1 MDKKIAVIL
10 GSKSD
15 LEELKTGFDIL
26 KEFSIPYRLEVVSAH
41 RNPEKLRKLCL
52 ELEKTGTEV
61 VIACAGLAAALPGF
75 IASYVNIPVIGVA
88 LKGGLLDGLD
98 ALMSIVSTPRGL
110 GLVSSGIGKAAFV
123 NSIIFALTIIALK
136 DKKYLAEFYTNKLKV
151 FSELKNFF
159 N

>member
-136 DKKYLAEFYTNKLKV
+136 DKKYLAKLKAV
-151 FSELKNFF
+151 KDKFR
-159 N
+159 

>member
-15 LEELKTGFDIL
+15 LEELKAGFDLL
-26 KEFSIPYRLEVVSAH
+26 KEFSIGYRLEVVSAH

-75 IASYVNIPVIGVA
+75 VASYVKIPVVGVA

-110 GLVSSGIGKAAFV
+110 GLASTGVGKSAFV
-123 NSIIFALTIIALK
+123 NSIIFALTIIVLK
-136 DKKYLAEFYTNKLKV
+136 DKKYSAKLKAIKEK
-151 FSELKNFF
+151 FR
-159 N
+159 

>member
-26 KEFSIPYRLEVVSAH
+26 KEFSIPYRLEVASAH
-41 RNPEKLRKLCL
+41 RNPDKLRKLCL

-75 IASYVNIPVIGVA
+75 VASYVNIPVIGVA

-110 GLVSSGIGKAAFV
+110 GLTSSGVGKSAFV

-136 DKKYLAEFYTNKLKV
+136 DKKYSAKLKAV
-151 FSELKNFF
+151 KEKFR
-159 N
+159 

>member
-15 LEELKTGFDIL
+15 LEELKAGFDML
-26 KEFSIPYRLEVVSAH
+26 KEFSIAYRLEVVSAH
-41 RNPEKLRKLCL
+41 RNPEKLRKLCN
-52 ELEKTGTEV
+52 ELEKQGTEV

-110 GLVSSGIGKAAFV
+110 GLVSSGVGKSAFV
-123 NSIIFALTIIALK
+123 NSIIFALAIIALK
-136 DKKYLAEFYTNKLKV
+136 DKKYSAKLKAIKEK
-151 FSELKNFF
+151 FR
-159 N
+159 

>member
-15 LEELKTGFDIL
+15 LEELKVGFDLL
-26 KEFSIPYRLEVVSAH
+26 KEYSIPYRMEVVSAH

-52 ELEKTGTEV
+52 ELERTGTEV

-75 IASYVNIPVIGVA
+75 IASYVNIPVVGVA

-110 GLVSSGIGKAAFV
+110 GLTSSGVGKSAFV
-123 NSIIFALTIIALK
+123 NSIIFALTVIALK
-136 DKKYLAEFYTNKLKV
+136 DKKYLAKLKTV
-151 FSELKNFF
+151 KEKFR
-159 N
+159 

>member
-15 LEELKTGFDIL
+15 QEELKAGFDLL
-26 KEFSIPYRLEVVSAH
+26 KEYSIPYRMEVVSAH

-52 ELEKTGTEV
+52 ELEKSGTEV

-75 IASYVNIPVIGVA
+75 IASYVNIPVVGVA

-98 ALMSIVSTPRGL
+98 ALMSIISTPRGL
-110 GLVSSGIGKAAFV
+110 GLTSSGVGKSAFV
-123 NSIIFALTIIALK
+123 NSIIFAITVIALK
-136 DKKYLAEFYTNKLKV
+136 DKKYSAKLKAV
-151 FSELKNFF
+151 KEKFR
-159 N
+159 